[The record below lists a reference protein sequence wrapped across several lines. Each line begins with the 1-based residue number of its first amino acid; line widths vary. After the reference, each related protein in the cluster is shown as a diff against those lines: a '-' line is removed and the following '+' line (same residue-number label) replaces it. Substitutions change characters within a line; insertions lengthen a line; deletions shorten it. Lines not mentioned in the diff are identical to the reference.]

1 MEEAAKLKC
10 NFVVLKI
17 ASRCNLNCSY
27 CIMYNV
33 GDDTYKKQPKVMSDK
48 TVDALLNR
56 IKKHCLKHDIK
67 IFDFSFHG
75 GEPLLAG
82 PEFFIKFIQKVKE
95 ILPPH
100 IQISYTLQTN
110 GILIS
115 DEWCDLF
122 AKLNI
127 FIAVSLDGTP
137 AANDKFRVDH
147 AGRGSYK
154 AIVSGLK
161 IAQRSKALN
170 YSPNILSVI
179 NVESDPTEVYNHFKS
194 LGVQSV
200 DFILPHQIHEEKPLS
215 IYEGDI
221 NFEATPYGDW
231 LVKIFDQWFYEK
243 KPRPEI
249 RFFDVIIAC
258 ILGMDVPFEYLGGQK
273 NEILVIETNGGIE
286 AVDSLKACGNGFTKN
301 GVNVATHD
309 IDEALENELA
319 QVYSMSHQLL
329 CKQCSCCPIKNVC
342 GGGFLPDRYSK
353 QNGFNNPSVYC
364 KDLTRIITHI
374 QNAIIDCLDPVDTAV
389 LEIKKLTYL
398 DVRKSIIKKMNVTAE
413 PTYLA
418 LLEKFKQA
426 DQIYE
431 KNIA

>member
-33 GDDTYKKQPKVMSDK
+33 GDYTYKKQPKVMSDK

-56 IKKHCLKHDIK
+56 IKKHCLKHNINV
-67 IFDFSFHG
+67 FDFSFHG

-95 ILPPH
+95 ILPSH

-122 AKLNI
+122 SKLNI

-179 NVESDPTEVYNHFKS
+179 NVESDPMEVYNHFKS

-200 DFILPHQIHEEKPLS
+200 DFILPHQIHEDEPLS
-215 IYEGDI
+215 IYKCDI
-221 NFEATPYGDW
+221 HSEATPYGDW

-353 QNGFNNPSVYC
+353 QNGFNNPSIYC

-374 QNAIIDCLDPVDTAV
+374 QNAIIDCLDPADTAV
-389 LEIKKLTYL
+389 LEIKKITYL

-426 DQIYE
+426 V
-431 KNIA
+431 

>member
-56 IKKHCLKHDIK
+56 IKKHCLKHNINV
-67 IFDFSFHG
+67 FDFSFHG

-95 ILPPH
+95 ILPSH

-122 AKLNI
+122 SKLNI

-179 NVESDPTEVYNHFKS
+179 NVESDPMEVYNHFKS

-200 DFILPHQIHEEKPLS
+200 DFILPHQIHEDEPLS
-215 IYEGDI
+215 IYKCDI
-221 NFEATPYGDW
+221 HSEATPYGDW

-353 QNGFNNPSVYC
+353 QNGFNNPSIYC

-374 QNAIIDCLDPVDTAV
+374 QNAIVDCLDPADTAV
-389 LEIKKLTYL
+389 LEIKKITYL

-426 DQIYE
+426 DLIYE

>member
-56 IKKHCLKHDIK
+56 IKKHCLKHNINV
-67 IFDFSFHG
+67 FDFSFHG

-95 ILPPH
+95 ILPSH

-122 AKLNI
+122 SKLNI

-179 NVESDPTEVYNHFKS
+179 NVESDPMEVYNHFKS

-200 DFILPHQIHEEKPLS
+200 DFILPHQIHEDEPLS
-215 IYEGDI
+215 IYKCDI
-221 NFEATPYGDW
+221 HSEATPYGDW

-353 QNGFNNPSVYC
+353 QNGFNNPSIYC

-374 QNAIIDCLDPVDTAV
+374 QNAIIDCLDPADTAV
-389 LEIKKLTYL
+389 LEIKKITYL

-426 DQIYE
+426 V
-431 KNIA
+431 